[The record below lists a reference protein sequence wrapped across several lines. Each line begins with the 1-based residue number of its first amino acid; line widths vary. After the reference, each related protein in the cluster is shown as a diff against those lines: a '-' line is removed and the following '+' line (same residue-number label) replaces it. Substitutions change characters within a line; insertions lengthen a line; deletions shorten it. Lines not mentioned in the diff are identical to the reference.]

1 MSNYITDYYTK
12 IVNKEVL
19 VNDLVK
25 KQYDI
30 LANASEKNTGEF
42 HFDEEVA
49 TKHINFMEFFC
60 KQSQG
65 QMGAPIK
72 FEPFQLA
79 ALAAVYGFV
88 DDNKLRQYR
97 EINWFMG
104 RKNGKTTT
112 TSCVSLDHLCNDG
125 EGAPEAYFLATKMD
139 QAKKGWDEAV
149 RMRKHSPALRKH
161 IKKRASDLYMPL
173 NEGIIKPLASD
184 VKKLDSY
191 NASLVVID
199 ELGAITNRSLYD
211 DMKQSQSSRAQPLLF
226 CISTNNFIRDGI
238 FDAQV
243 AYGKGVLNGTIQD
256 KRFLFLFY
264 ALEKK
269 EQWLDPKYWIMA
281 NPGLGTIKNAKIL
294 EENVNKAR
302 NDRQFRPTVM
312 VKDFNVNENPNAAWL
327 EYEEALNEKKLDMDY
342 LYNSYAIG
350 GADLSATTD
359 LTCGTLL
366 IMKPND
372 PQIYVIQHYFIPE
385 SRVEEIEKSDTP
397 EGPDRLWAEQGWL
410 TICGGTQVN
419 YHDVTEWF
427 YSVCKTNK
435 ISPLWSGYDRAL
447 AGYWVEEMENYG
459 FTMEKIAQGAFTWT
473 YPFKMLKGEFKAH
486 NVVYDK
492 NPITLWCLTNT
503 AVKSANSQ
511 GIESQMP
518 IKLKS
523 NRRIDG
529 TVSLLNAYTC
539 MKNHE
544 EEYLSLIK

>member
-139 QAKKGWDEAV
+139 QAKKGWDESV

-269 EQWLDPKYWIMA
+269 
-281 NPGLGTIKNAKIL
+281 
-294 EENVNKAR
+294 
-302 NDRQFRPTVM
+302 
-312 VKDFNVNENPNAAWL
+312 
-327 EYEEALNEKKLDMDY
+327 
-342 LYNSYAIG
+342 
-350 GADLSATTD
+350 
-359 LTCGTLL
+359 
-366 IMKPND
+366 
-372 PQIYVIQHYFIPE
+372 
-385 SRVEEIEKSDTP
+385 
-397 EGPDRLWAEQGWL
+397 
-410 TICGGTQVN
+410 
-419 YHDVTEWF
+419 
-427 YSVCKTNK
+427 
-435 ISPLWSGYDRAL
+435 
-447 AGYWVEEMENYG
+447 
-459 FTMEKIAQGAFTWT
+459 
-473 YPFKMLKGEFKAH
+473 
-486 NVVYDK
+486 
-492 NPITLWCLTNT
+492 
-503 AVKSANSQ
+503 
-511 GIESQMP
+511 
-518 IKLKS
+518 S
-523 NRRIDG
+523 NG
-529 TVSLLNAYTC
+529 
-539 MKNHE
+539 
-544 EEYLSLIK
+544 